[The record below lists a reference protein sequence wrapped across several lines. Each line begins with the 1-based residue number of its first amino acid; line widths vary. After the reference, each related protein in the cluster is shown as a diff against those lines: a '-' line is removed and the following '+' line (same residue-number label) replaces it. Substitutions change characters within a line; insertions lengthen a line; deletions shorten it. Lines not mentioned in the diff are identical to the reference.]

1 MEAFLAVKPAKG
13 EEGTFCF
20 TLGSAEKV
28 KLRFDIQVVRPSS
41 LFAGMTAEAE
51 VVIDNH
57 IKLMKNS
64 VCTEWVDV
72 TELVQSQDMIVQ
84 DGLGDYVSEEF
95 LAGMANYRKDLL
107 QETGSTDR
115 AGISFWWLIG
125 NKKGETDML
134 LMAQVKS

>member
-13 EEGTFCF
+13 EEGTFRF

-28 KLRFDIQVVRPSS
+28 KLRFDIQVVLPSG

-51 VVIDNH
+51 VVIADH

-72 TELVQSQDMIVQ
+72 TELGQSQDMIVQ
-84 DGLGDYVSEEF
+84 DGLDDDVSEEF

-115 AGISFWWLIG
+115 AGISFW
-125 NKKGETDML
+125 
-134 LMAQVKS
+134 